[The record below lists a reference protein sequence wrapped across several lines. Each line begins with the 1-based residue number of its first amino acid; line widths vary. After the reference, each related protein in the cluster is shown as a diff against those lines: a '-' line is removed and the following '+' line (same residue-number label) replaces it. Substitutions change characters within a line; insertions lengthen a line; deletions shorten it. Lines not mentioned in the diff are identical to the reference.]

1 MRSAVKMRVLAP
13 MSSDGLSLSITRV
26 ALLLAFG
33 ALAGC
38 AAQTPLQRSARHE
51 GRYDPRYGVRA
62 SPRLYADGEEIP
74 PGGGRYQVG
83 KPYTVAG
90 KTYYPSEKPYAA
102 VGAASW
108 YGSDF
113 HGRLTANGEV
123 FDRRSLSAAHPT
135 MPLPSY
141 ARVTNLRNSR
151 SIVVRV
157 NDRGPYHGGRV
168 MDVSQRVAEALD
180 FRGDGTA
187 RVKVEWLGR
196 AEIAGSDTTKLLASL
211 RTDGTPATLEG
222 LAQPVVA
229 AAKADPVR
237 TAYAEP
243 PRREDVEDDEPA
255 RIEKPARASL
265 AESKLESDEMTKLV
279 KEVEEFGDVGAS
291 AKNAHGL
298 AAAPLP
304 PSRPLD
310 LGVGSAK
317 SSARQARADRG

>member
-1 MRSAVKMRVLAP
+1 MG
-13 MSSDGLSLSITRV
+13 SDGLSLKLSLTRV
-26 ALLLAFG
+26 ALLLAIG

-38 AAQTPLQRSARHE
+38 AAPQAPLQRAARQD

-74 PGGGRYQVG
+74 AGGGRYQVG

-102 VGAASW
+102 IGAASW

-123 FDRRSLSAAHPT
+123 FDRNSLSAAHPT

-141 ARVTNLRNSR
+141 ARVTNLRNSH

-180 FRGDGTA
+180 FRGAGTA
-187 RVKVEWLGR
+187 HVKIEWLGR
-196 AEIAGSDTTKLLASL
+196 AELAGSDSAKLLASL
-211 RTDGTPATLEG
+211 RTDGTPATLESFE
-222 LAQPVVA
+222 QPVMVA
-229 AAKADPVR
+229 SSAAVPVR
-237 TAYAEP
+237 TAAAEP
-243 PRREDVEDDEPA
+243 PRREVDEDQEPV
-255 RIEKPARASL
+255 RVEKPARVSPGEAKR
-265 AESKLESDEMTKLV
+265 ESVEMTKLV
-279 KEVEEFGDVGAS
+279 KEIEDVDDMGA
-291 AKNAHGL
+291 AVKTGRAFE
-298 AAAPLP
+298 AAPLP

-310 LGVGSAK
+310 LGVSSTK
-317 SSARQARADRG
+317 SGLKQARADRG